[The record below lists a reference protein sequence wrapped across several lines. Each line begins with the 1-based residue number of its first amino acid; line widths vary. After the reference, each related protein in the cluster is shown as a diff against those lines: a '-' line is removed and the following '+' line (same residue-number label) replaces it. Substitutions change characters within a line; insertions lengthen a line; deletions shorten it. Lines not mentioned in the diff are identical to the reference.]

1 MTSDLACQSA
11 MSFSMSWRWK
21 IEAGRSP
28 RHYWRTSANNRR
40 LGIDD
45 SPPSL
50 TQYLTVAS
58 HFGRLTLEILG
69 GPQSR
74 RPDPVSS
81 GALGVDPMPGGQR
94 LQSFDDFQRVFRHQ
108 CHLPNGTECFE
119 IALRQTSANI
129 CCLAE
134 TFRLCGRIGTRRR
147 LIARTDMTGARCI
160 RLIRR
165 LSWLASRP
173 AAPLPESCFKG
184 ADALRYRAARSRCV
198 GQCVQHDE
206 IMDRAVIPSRGDPNA
221 GIRQP
226 AGVGFA

>member
-58 HFGRLTLEILG
+58 YFGRLTFEILG
-69 GPQSR
+69 APQSCL
-74 RPDPVSS
+74 PDPVSS
-81 GALGVDPMPGGQR
+81 GALGVDPMPGGER
-94 LQSFDDFQRVFRHQ
+94 LQSFDGFQRVFRHQ
-108 CHLPNGTECFE
+108 CHLPNGPKCFE
-119 IALRQTSANI
+119 VRLRQTSANI

-134 TFRLCGRIGTRRR
+134 TLLLCGRYGFRER
-147 LIARTDMTGARCI
+147 LIARTDMIGARYI
-160 RLIRR
+160 
-165 LSWLASRP
+165 
-173 AAPLPESCFKG
+173 
-184 ADALRYRAARSRCV
+184 
-198 GQCVQHDE
+198 
-206 IMDRAVIPSRGDPNA
+206 
-221 GIRQP
+221 
-226 AGVGFA
+226 